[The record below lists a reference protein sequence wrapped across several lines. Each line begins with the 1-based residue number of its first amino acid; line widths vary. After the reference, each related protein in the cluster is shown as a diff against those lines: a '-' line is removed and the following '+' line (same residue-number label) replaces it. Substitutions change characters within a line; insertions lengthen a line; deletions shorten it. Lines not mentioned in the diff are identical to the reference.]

1 MTTHEVARLL
11 EFHGR
16 MLADA
21 ARVDA
26 FRRALAAV
34 IEPGAVVVDV
44 GAGTGLLS
52 VLACRA
58 GARRVYAIEQGP
70 IFGFAREIIR
80 ASGFGDRIV
89 LVRGLSTE
97 ISLPEPADVLVT
109 ETIGVAGFDE
119 GILGSVLDARRR
131 LLRPYAPPAAVL
143 PRRIRLWA
151 VPVTAPALHEQF
163 VGRWREGLA
172 GIDASPLRAWAA
184 EHLHIVAANPA
195 TFAAPPV
202 EIVDVDLAMAQQV
215 PVAGQGTFTVA
226 GQALVHGFVL
236 WFDAELAEGIG
247 ICNAPAGI
255 RSGPAGSSW
264 RQAFVAVLEPI
275 AVGTGACL
283 HLRLETDGD
292 IWRWSGGL
300 GAGGAGFDHSTDFG
314 APIDRLALEIRA
326 DDHRPQRSVRL
337 EAAAAVLGRVDGQAT
352 VSELDAA
359 ARKAASR
366 SFATEGASC
375 RFVDD
380 LLALVQD
387 P

>member
-1 MTTHEVARLL
+1 
-11 EFHGR
+11 

-21 ARVDA
+21 ARVSA
-26 FRRALAAV
+26 FRQALAAV
-34 IEPGAVVVDV
+34 IEPDAVVVDL

-89 LVRGLSTE
+89 LVRGLSMD

-119 GILGSVLDARRR
+119 GILGSLLDARRR
-131 LLRPYAPPAAVL
+131 FLRPDAPPQAVV
-143 PRRIRLWA
+143 PRRIRVWA
-151 VPVTAPALHEQF
+151 APVTAPALHEQF
-163 VGRWREGLA
+163 VGSWREGLA

-184 EHLHIVAANPA
+184 QHLHIVSADSA
-195 TFAAPPV
+195 TFAAPPRA
-202 EIVDVDLAMAQQV
+202 IVDVDLAAMQQAS
-215 PVAGQGTFTVA
+215 VAGQEVFTVA
-226 GQALVHGFVL
+226 HPALVHGFAL
-236 WFDAELAEGIG
+236 WFDAELTEGIA
-247 ICNAPAGI
+247 ISNAPAGI
-255 RSGPAGSSW
+255 PSPPVGWSW
-264 RQAFVAVLEPI
+264 RQAFVAVLDPI
-275 AVGTGACL
+275 KVGAGTRL

-292 IWRWSGGL
+292 IWRWSGGS
-300 GAGGAGFDHSTDFG
+300 GADVTEFDHSTDFG
-314 APIDRLALEIRA
+314 APIDLHALEIRA
-326 DDHRPQRSVRL
+326 HGHRPRRSARL
-337 EAAAAVLGRVDGQAT
+337 EAAVAVLERVDGQAT
-352 VSELDAA
+352 VAELEEA
-359 ARKAASR
+359 ARSSAST
-366 SFATEGASC
+366 SFATEGASY